1 MIEIILFLVVIIIII
16 YYSNNSQC
24 NYKKEPF
31 QHQKYNDPVM
41 AKIVKVIDGNEVDA
55 IFKNPE
61 TNIIHKYKIRLEG
74 IKAPKVPELISTN
87 KDEVIKAYKAKQ
99 VVEQMILNKHVYL
112 KINGHDVYNRLLGT
126 IYINN
131 INLNKYLIANNYAKK
146 YIKKNY
152 REAYTMSNSNGGRD
166 DGDGGRGDGKCNLDI
181 DNLYI
186 LDRNKEYSKYI
197 NKLVDNNDNIN
208 YTDDEIKIM
217 KNKHQFYNINNNDNI
232 SNLVLGE
239 CKNSYGYG
247 YGAEGIDVNVSI
259 EGGYD
264 VGGGSYYGTNSNVS
278 GGYNSDI
285 KPSIKGAGTYS
296 KGALETIGSV
306 GFAGLINN
314 DDPVRA
320 STCAD
325 ECITNGYLTD
335 YYYDLE
341 GNNIKSTL
349 KEYVNSDENN
359 ICEPVTYNKAG
370 SGSNMII
377 PDLYNINKNLT
388 DAYDVNWSD
397 VVNPLTIY

>member
-1 MIEIILFLVVIIIII
+1 
-16 YYSNNSQC
+16 
-24 NYKKEPF
+24 
-31 QHQKYNDPVM
+31 M
-41 AKIVKVIDGNEVDA
+41 AEIVKVIDGNEVDA

-61 TNIIHKYKIRLEG
+61 TNIIHKYKIKLEG
-74 IKAPKVPELISTN
+74 IEAPKLNSTN
-87 KDEVIKAYKAKQ
+87 KDEVKKAYKTKQ
-99 VVEQMILNKHVYL
+99 FVEQMILNKHVYL
-112 KINGHDVYNRLLGT
+112 KINGHDMYNRLLGT

-131 INLNKYLIANNYAKK
+131 INLNKYLIDNNYAKK

-152 REAYTMSNSNGGRD
+152 REAYTMSDSNGDSGRDDGDGGRD
-166 DGDGGRGDGKCNLDI
+166 DGDGGRAGVGDDRGGGKCDLDI

-197 NKLVDNNDNIN
+197 NKLIDNNDNIN

-217 KNKHQFYNINNNDNI
+217 KNKHQFYNINNNKNI

-239 CKNSYGYG
+239 CKNSYGDTFG
-247 YGAEGIDVNVSI
+247 EGIDVNVSI

-325 ECITNGYLTD
+325 ECINNGYLTD

-349 KEYVNSDENN
+349 KEYINSDENN
-359 ICEPVTYNKAG
+359 ICEPVKYNKDG
-370 SGSNMII
+370 SGSSMII
-377 PDLYNINKNLT
+377 PDLYDINKNLT

-397 VVNPLTIY
+397 VINPLTIY

>member
-41 AKIVKVIDGNEVDA
+41 ASTHIDVMAKIVKVSDGDTVHA
-55 IFKNPE
+55 VFKNPE

-74 IKAPKVPELISTN
+74 INTPELNSTN

-131 INLNKYLIANNYAKK
+131 INLNKYLIDNNYAKK

-152 REAYTMSNSNGGRD
+152 REAYTMSDRNDTGGS
-166 DGDGGRGDGKCNLDI
+166 GDSGKCNLDI

-197 NKLVDNNDNIN
+197 NKLIDNNNNIN

-239 CKNSYGYG
+239 CKDSYGAEGTFGDGYG
-247 YGAEGIDVNVSI
+247 YGAEDIDVNVSMK
-259 EGGYD
+259 GGYD
-264 VGGGSYYGTNSNVS
+264 VGGGSYYGINSNVS

-296 KGALETIGSV
+296 KGALETIGTV
-306 GFAGLINN
+306 GFAGLIDN
-314 DDPVRA
+314 
-320 STCAD
+320 D

-359 ICEPVTYNKAG
+359 ICEPVKYNKDG
-370 SGSNMII
+370 SGSSMII
-377 PDLYNINKNLT
+377 PDLYDINKNLT

-397 VVNPLTIY
+397 VINPLTIY